1 MNMED
6 KIKAVKEK
14 LSCID
19 TEELLGIISLH
30 FTTFANAN
38 GEIQENLPF
47 QFTSELMFAN
57 VYTIQGQWEGK

>member
-30 FTTFANAN
+30 FTTLANAN
-38 GEIQENLPF
+38 GEHP
-47 QFTSELMFAN
+47 
-57 VYTIQGQWEGK
+57 VPVPGKKV